1 MPFLVVREPGRVACT
16 VPIEGTLRIGRDPA
30 AELALNDRQVS
41 RHHAIVACEDGVW
54 TVSDLGSRHGVR
66 VNGVACTKHR
76 LADGDRVQIGG
87 SLLVFRD
94 TDAPPE
100 VIDTRT
106 TEAVMPAAGP
116 SPEARRLRLFHEIG
130 RAVAVTE
137 EPEALMERMLAAIG
151 EALEAELAVAGL
163 FAAGGARPRKL
174 VWRRPGAAATDEPA
188 VDRALADRLATG
200 SEAMLLRGALAAPLR
215 ARGRTFGFVHVPAPA
230 GRSFGGEELDL
241 VVTLAGIAAAAVDGA
256 ERVRRA
262 DGIEEVRRGE
272 RRDAELAGESEP
284 MRRLRADLARFARAD
299 SAIHLRGE
307 TGTGKELA
315 ARALHAGSPRA
326 EEPFEVVNCAA
337 IAETMIESELFGHV
351 RGAFTGAIR
360 DRRGRFVMAHRGSLF
375 LDEVAELSPAA
386 QAKLLH
392 VIEDGEV
399 QPLGAERPTRVDVR
413 VISATHK
420 NLAAEVAA
428 GRFRDDLYWR
438 LAVVELELPPLRA
451 RSGDVQLLA
460 ERFLARAARRLG
472 QPLAGFTPAALAVLA
487 GYAWPGNVR
496 ELANEIERAAIVA
509 EGPLVDAGDLR
520 PRAAP
525 AAAAGAPA
533 TAASPAAGEQP
544 RPLAERF
551 AGLDQLERQ
560 LVQESMRAASGNVSE
575 AARLLGISRI
585 MMRRRLERFD
595 LVPEGES

>member
-1 MPFLVVREPGRVACT
+1 MAFLVVREPGRVTCT
-16 VPIEGTLRIGRDPA
+16 IPVDGTLRIGRDPE
-30 AELALNDRQVS
+30 AELTLNDRQVS
-41 RHHAIVACEDGVW
+41 RHHAIVACEAGGW
-54 TVSDLGSRHGVR
+54 TVSDLGSRHGMR
-66 VNGVACTKHR
+66 VNGVACAKHR

-100 VIDTRT
+100 VLDTRT
-106 TEAVMPAAGP
+106 TELAAAVGGT
-116 SPEARRLRLFHEIG
+116 SPEARRLRLFQEIG

-137 EPEALMERMLAAIG
+137 EPEALLERMLAAIG
-151 EALEAELAVAGL
+151 EALDAELAVAGL
-163 FAAGGARPRKL
+163 FTAGGARPRKL
-174 VWRRPGAAATDEPA
+174 VWRRPGAAAADEPV
-188 VDRALADRLATG
+188 VDRALADKLATG
-200 SEAMLLRGALAAPLR
+200 NEALLLRGAIAAPLR
-215 ARGRTFGFVHVPAPA
+215 ARARTFGFVHVPAPA
-230 GRSFGGEELDL
+230 GRSFAGDDLDL
-241 VVTLAGIAAAAVDGA
+241 VVALAGIAATAVDGA

-262 DGIEEVRRGE
+262 DGIEEARRGE
-272 RRDAELAGESEP
+272 RRELELVGDSEP
-284 MRRLRADLARFARAD
+284 MRRLRLDLARFARAD

-326 EEPFEVVNCAA
+326 DEPFEVVNCAA

-375 LDEVAELSPAA
+375 LDEVAELSLAA
-386 QAKLLH
+386 QAKLLR
-392 VIEDGEV
+392 VLEDGEV
-399 QPLGAERPTRVDVR
+399 QPLGAERATRVDVR
-413 VISATHK
+413 IISATHK

-451 RSGDVQLLA
+451 RGRDVQLLA
-460 ERFLARAARRLG
+460 ERFLARAARRMG
-472 QPLAGFTPAALAVLA
+472 RPLTGFTPAALAVLA

-509 EGPLVDAGDLR
+509 DGPLVDAGDLR

-525 AAAAGAPA
+525 AGAVSTA
-533 TAASPAAGEQP
+533 TTAVSPASDEQP

-560 LVQESMRAASGNVSE
+560 LVQESLRAAGGNVSE

-595 LVPEGES
+595 LVPEGDS